1 MPPRATPP
9 APGKSR
15 RRPTPPTSGAWI
27 RLVIGLAVVAML
39 VLSSLHDSAD
49 VPYSYFVKLA
59 RKYPDS
65 ISKPSLGTNARI
77 ARELTKD
84 PKLPAD
90 TKEEATLKEKFEKK
104 KTKHFV
110 TKRWPLHDPAF
121 TSELGAMIQKQ
132 GIEVEV
138 P

>member
-9 APGKSR
+9 APGKPR
-15 RRPTPPTSGAWI
+15 RRPTPPMSGAWI
-27 RLVIGLAVVAML
+27 WMVIGLAVVAML
-39 VLSSLHDSAD
+39 VFSSLNTTVE
-49 VPYSYFVKLA
+49 VPYSYFVKLV
-59 RKYPDS
+59 RKYPES
-65 ISKPSLGTNARI
+65 ISKRSFGTNDRI
-77 ARELTKD
+77 AGELTKD

-121 TSELGAMIQKQ
+121 TSELDAMIQKQ
-132 GIEVEV
+132 
-138 P
+138 